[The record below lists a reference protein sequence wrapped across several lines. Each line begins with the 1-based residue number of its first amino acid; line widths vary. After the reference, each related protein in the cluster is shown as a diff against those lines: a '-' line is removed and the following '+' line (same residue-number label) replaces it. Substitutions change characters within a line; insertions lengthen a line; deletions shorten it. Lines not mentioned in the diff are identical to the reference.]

1 VTVNSVAPGHIGTDI
16 TGGALEG
23 ERKTQLLA
31 GSHIHQWL
39 RTASALPC
47 TFVPSGQ
54 GRADYEAS

>member
-31 GSHIHQWL
+31 GSHIH
-39 RTASALPC
+39 
-47 TFVPSGQ
+47 
-54 GRADYEAS
+54 